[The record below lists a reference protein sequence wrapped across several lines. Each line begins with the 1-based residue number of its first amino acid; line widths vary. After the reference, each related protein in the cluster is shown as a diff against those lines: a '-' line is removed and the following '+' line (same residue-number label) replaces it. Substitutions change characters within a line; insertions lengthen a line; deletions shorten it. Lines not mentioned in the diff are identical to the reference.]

1 MADKTAGRRKADR
14 IPFGM
19 TDECKDIAA
28 RVRHEN
34 AGLRYDKIQAAR
46 NRIATGYYSSPH
58 VVRIIASRLIEESCL
73 A

>member
-1 MADKTAGRRKADR
+1 MADKTAGRHRTDR
-14 IPFGM
+14 VPSNV

-28 RVRHEN
+28 RVRQEN

-58 VVRIIASRLIEESCL
+58 VIRIIASRLIEESCL

>member
-1 MADKTAGRRKADR
+1 MADKKAGRRRSDD
-14 IPFGM
+14 IPSGVAAG
-19 TDECKDIAA
+19 CKNLAA
-28 RVRHEN
+28 SVRQEN

-58 VVRIIASRLIEESCL
+58 VVRIIASRLVEESCL